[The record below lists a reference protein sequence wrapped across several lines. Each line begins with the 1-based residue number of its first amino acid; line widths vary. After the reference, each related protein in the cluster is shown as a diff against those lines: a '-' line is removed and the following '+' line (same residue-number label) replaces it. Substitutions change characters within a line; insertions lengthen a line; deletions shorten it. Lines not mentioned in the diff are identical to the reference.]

1 VDAVEP
7 AQSPDADPVA
17 GQPVRLTGRDAF
29 RLHLTL
35 AAGLIVCC
43 GAFAFELARALG
55 GHSFSWMYVFE
66 WPLFAAFAVYMWWNL
81 LQGHDRVRRP
91 PAPRS
96 GGATASPPDD
106 ELEAW
111 NRYVLSLEA
120 DRAPDTG
127 RPALS
132 QTRPS
137 ARSSEADTPPSVP

>member
-1 VDAVEP
+1 
-7 AQSPDADPVA
+7 
-17 GQPVRLTGRDAF
+17 
-29 RLHLTL
+29 
-35 AAGLIVCC
+35 
-43 GAFAFELARALG
+43 
-55 GHSFSWMYVFE
+55 MYVFE